1 MMRRAKDLRESLSAA
16 KERTGRAVPKKKT
29 AGGSGKAVGM
39 KRAMASSS
47 SSSSLSSSPLSS
59 SSLSTTPGKE
69 GDEDGA
75 PVVRKRKVIFDPS
88 IGRKLQHQNALEEFV
103 DQMMREH
110 YHRSECTLA
119 NEKT

>member
-1 MMRRAKDLRESLSAA
+1 MCVSVGLHAKVGDFELAGAVDEQSDERREDAA
-16 KERTGRAVPKKKT
+16 A
-29 AGGSGKAVGM
+29 
-39 KRAMASSS
+39 
-47 SSSSLSSSPLSS
+47 
-59 SSLSTTPGKE
+59 
-69 GDEDGA
+69 EDGA